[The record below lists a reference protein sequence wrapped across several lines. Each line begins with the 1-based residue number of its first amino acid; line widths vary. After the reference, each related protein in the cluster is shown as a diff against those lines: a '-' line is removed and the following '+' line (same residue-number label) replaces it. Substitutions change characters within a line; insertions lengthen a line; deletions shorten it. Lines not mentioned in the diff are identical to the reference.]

1 LAGDRRFMDVSV
13 HTRARVSGAGH
24 GWVYVEAR
32 DTWNDDPD
40 ALGTN
45 VYAGVGIDWQG
56 NQLVELGGNTG
67 SGSMSQMRRTTS
79 LNIHENDVH
88 LQLDVVGDT
97 ANLFAWE
104 HGEDKPETP
113 LLIRTLEPSQMV
125 VGLAGLSYS
134 QLRPSAH
141 PTNQLNTAS
150 FRFVEVV
157 PEPLLGDVNL
167 DGEVNGLDV
176 DPFVDVLLSGS
187 YQTEADMNE
196 DQVVNGLDVDPFV
209 AVVVGGVQ
217 QIPEPSTLLLALVAL
232 GGVVGW
238 RKWGGCAIRSSSLCG
253 RTRRWHAAGRAGC
266 TRRPLFFD
274 SFRRKRRNRMNV
286 ADLRGNC
293 CRTFAVGLAACL
305 LAVTVVPLQDLAAKD
320 KDEGKGQSR
329 HSLDEELREA
339 LSDQGVYLPD
349 SGLPHVPNAD
359 LLLLG
364 QALFFDHEL
373 SGNRDIACAT
383 CHHPVLATGDLLSLP
398 IGTGAMITGALGP
411 LRKKGPGRSFIPRNA
426 PEVFNRGSSLWI
438 SQFWDSRVADDGT
451 GGFISPAGGDLPTGL
466 PNVLAVQAMFP
477 VISRDEMRG
486 SVADGNE
493 LALLDDD
500 DLHGI
505 WGTLMVRLL
514 AIPGYRTLFS
524 NAYGIDDQDLDDAGL
539 GFEHAATAIAA
550 FEAEAF
556 TFLDSPF
563 DKYLGGKNHALS
575 TPEKRGALLFYGKAK
590 CSQCHAGPLITDQHH
605 YNLLVP
611 HLGPGK
617 VADASA
623 PVDPGRALVT
633 GEAADE
639 FRFRTPPLR
648 NVEVTGPYMH
658 NGAHTDLKAAVRHHL
673 DVIAA
678 FDAYDPADHLD
689 QVELID
695 TVRYTE
701 VGGSVP
707 DLEPTDLSKREFKDL
722 MKFLESLTAPRLEQ
736 RLQATIPD
744 SVPSGIP
751 MDVF

>member
-1 LAGDRRFMDVSV
+1 
-13 HTRARVSGAGH
+13 
-24 GWVYVEAR
+24 
-32 DTWNDDPD
+32 
-40 ALGTN
+40 
-45 VYAGVGIDWQG
+45 
-56 NQLVELGGNTG
+56 
-67 SGSMSQMRRTTS
+67 
-79 LNIHENDVH
+79 
-88 LQLDVVGDT
+88 
-97 ANLFAWE
+97 
-104 HGEDKPETP
+104 
-113 LLIRTLEPSQMV
+113 
-125 VGLAGLSYS
+125 
-134 QLRPSAH
+134 
-141 PTNQLNTAS
+141 
-150 FRFVEVV
+150 
-157 PEPLLGDVNL
+157 
-167 DGEVNGLDV
+167 
-176 DPFVDVLLSGS
+176 
-187 YQTEADMNE
+187 
-196 DQVVNGLDVDPFV
+196 
-209 AVVVGGVQ
+209 
-217 QIPEPSTLLLALVAL
+217 
-232 GGVVGW
+232 
-238 RKWGGCAIRSSSLCG
+238 
-253 RTRRWHAAGRAGC
+253 
-266 TRRPLFFD
+266 
-274 SFRRKRRNRMNV
+274 MNV
-286 ADLRGNC
+286 ADLRGSC

-477 VISRDEMRG
+477 VTSRDEMRG

-722 MKFLESLTAPRLEQ
+722 MKFLKSLTAPRLEQ